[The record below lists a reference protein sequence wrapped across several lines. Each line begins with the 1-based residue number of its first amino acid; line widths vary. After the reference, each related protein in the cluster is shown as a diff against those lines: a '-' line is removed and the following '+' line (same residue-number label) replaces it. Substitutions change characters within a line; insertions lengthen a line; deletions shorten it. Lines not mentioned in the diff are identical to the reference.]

1 MENSRTKNSML
12 VMLSGVGQKIVSM
25 LVGFMARQV
34 FIYYLGQE
42 FLGING
48 LFSKVLT
55 FLSLAELGI
64 GSAITVYLY
73 KPLADKDE
81 NTVRTYMRFYK
92 KCYGVIGWV
101 VLGIGLC
108 LVPFLPHLVTFDGAP
123 PVNLYVVYLLFL
135 ANSVASYWFFAYKTN
150 ILNADQKGYYVNN
163 LNSAY
168 TMLASILKCIVVIFT
183 RNFILALST
192 ELAVGIVK
200 NIAIARKAD
209 RLYPFIKEGKADPM
223 PKPVLQKLFRDV
235 RALFI
240 NNLSFKLLSAV
251 DTIVISAALSTALV
265 ANTDLYTMIINYIV
279 MIIAMATVSL
289 GASVGNLNAKES
301 LEKRLTVFRQLDLA
315 NFWASSF
322 STVCLFQLLTPCVAL
337 FFKEKNGADLTVSTA
352 VVVCLV
358 IRFYMGTVNNTLD
371 TFKNAMGL
379 LRQGCYLALFGGVLN
394 VVLTLWMAKH
404 LGLLGVFLSTVLA
417 EICTTFFA
425 KGYYVFHDGFKLP
438 FLPYLGRMVG
448 RMGFTALMTLGV
460 HLLCR
465 PFAALGWG
473 NFIIQCVICAV
484 VPNMVLLALFFRN
497 PDFKALMARFE
508 PMLGKV
514 RAKLGR

>member
-1 MENSRTKNSML
+1 ML
-12 VMLSGVGQKIVSM
+12 VMISGVGQKIVSM
-25 LVGFMARQV
+25 LVGFVARQV
-34 FIYYLGQE
+34 FIYFLGQE
-42 FLGING
+42 FAGING
-48 LFSKVLT
+48 LFSKVLS

-81 NTVRTYMRFYK
+81 ATVRTYMHFYR
-92 KCYGVIGWV
+92 KCYRVIGWA

-108 LVPFLPHLVTFDGAP
+108 LVPFLPELVTFEGAP
-123 PVNLYVVYLLFL
+123 PVNLYIVYLLFL

-163 LNSAY
+163 LNSVF
-168 TMLASILKCIVVIFT
+168 TMAASISKCVVVILT
-183 RNFILALST
+183 RDFILALAT
-192 ELAVGIVK
+192 ELGIGIIK

-209 RLYPFIKEGKADPM
+209 RMYPYIGAEKPDPM
-223 PKPVLQKLFRDV
+223 PKEVLQKLFKDV

-289 GASVGNLNAKES
+289 GASVGNLNARES
-301 LEKRLTVFRQLDLA
+301 LDKRLAVFRQLDLA

-322 STVCLFQLLTPCVAL
+322 STVCLFQLLTPCVSL

-352 VVVCLV
+352 VVICLV
-358 IRFYMGTVNNTLD
+358 VRFYMGTVNNTLD

-394 VVLTLWMAKH
+394 VFLTLWMARH
-404 LGLLGVFLSTVLA
+404 LGLVGVFLSTVVS

-425 KGYYVFHDGFKLP
+425 KGWYVFHDGFHLP
-438 FLPYLGRMVG
+438 FRPYLARMVG
-448 RMGFTALMTLGV
+448 RMAFTALLTLGV
-460 HLLCR
+460 HWLCL
-465 PFAALGWG
+465 PFAAISWG
-473 NFIIQCVICAV
+473 NFIIQCAICAI
-484 VPNMVLLALFFRN
+484 VPNLVLLALYFRN
-497 PDFKALMARFE
+497 PDFRALAARVA
-508 PMLGKV
+508 PMLDAV
-514 RAKLGR
+514 RAKLGRS

>member
-1 MENSRTKNSML
+1 ML
-12 VMLSGVGQKIVSM
+12 VMISGVGQKIISM
-25 LVGFMARQV
+25 LVGFVARQV
-34 FIYYLGQE
+34 FIYFLGQE
-42 FLGING
+42 FAGING
-48 LFSKVLT
+48 LFSKVLS

-81 NTVRTYMRFYK
+81 ATVRTYMHFYK
-92 KCYGVIGWV
+92 KCYQVIGWA

-108 LVPFLPHLVTFDGAP
+108 LVPFLPDLVTFEGAP

-163 LNSAY
+163 LNSVY
-168 TMLASILKCIVVIFT
+168 TMAASILKCLVVITT
-183 RNFILALST
+183 RDFILALST
-192 ELAVGIVK
+192 ELAIGIVK

-209 RLYPFIKEGKADPM
+209 RMYPFIREGKPDPM
-223 PKPVLQKLFRDV
+223 PKEVLQKLFRDV

-289 GASVGNLNAKES
+289 GASVGNLNARET
-301 LEKRLTVFRQLDLA
+301 LDKRLSVFSQLDLA

-337 FFKEKNGADLTVSTA
+337 FFKEKNGADLTVGTA

-394 VVLTLWMAKH
+394 VGLTLWMAKH
-404 LGLLGVFLSTVLA
+404 LGLVGVFLSTVVS

-425 KGYYVFHDGFKLP
+425 KGWYVFHDGFKLP
-438 FLPYLGRMVG
+438 FRPYLLKMVG
-448 RMGFTALMTLGV
+448 RMAFTGVMAFGV
-460 HLLCR
+460 HLMCR
-465 PFAALGWG
+465 PFAAIGWG

-484 VPNMVLLALFFRN
+484 VPNVVLLLIFFRN
-497 PDFKALMARFE
+497 PDFRALAARFE
-508 PMLGKV
+508 PALKAV

>member
-1 MENSRTKNSML
+1 ML

-25 LVGFMARQV
+25 LVGFASRQI
-34 FIYYLGQE
+34 FIYYLGRE
-42 FLGING
+42 FVGLNG
-48 LFSKVLT
+48 LFGKVLS

-73 KPLADKDE
+73 KPLAEKDE
-81 NTVRTYMRFYK
+81 NTVRTYMHFYK
-92 KCYGVIGWV
+92 RCYQVIGWI

-108 LVPFLPHLVTFDGAP
+108 LVPFLPDLVTFDGAP

-163 LNSAY
+163 RDSIF
-168 TMLASILKCIVVIFT
+168 TMAASLLKCLVVIFT
-183 RNFILALST
+183 RNFILALAT
-192 ELAVGIVK
+192 ELAVGIAK
-200 NIAIARKAD
+200 NIAIAHKAD
-209 RLYPFIKEGKADPM
+209 QLYPFIREGKAEPM
-223 PKPVLQKLFRDV
+223 PKDVLQKLFRDV

-251 DTIVISAALSTALV
+251 DTIVISAVLSTALV
-265 ANTDLYTMIINYIV
+265 ANTDLYTMIINYVV

-289 GASVGNLNAKES
+289 GASVGNLNARET
-301 LEKRLTVFRQLDLA
+301 LEKRLSVFRQLDLA
-315 NFWASSF
+315 NFWVSSF

-337 FFKEKNGADLTVSTA
+337 LFREKNGADLTVSTT

-358 IRFYMGTVNNTLD
+358 IRFYMGTVNNTLM

-394 VVLTLWMAKH
+394 VVLTLWMAKF
-404 LGLLGVFLSTVLA
+404 LGLTGVFLSTVVS

-425 KGYYVFHDGFKLP
+425 NGWYVFHDGFKLP
-438 FLPYLGRMVG
+438 FRPYLAKMVG
-448 RMGFTALMTLGV
+448 RMTFTFAMVWGV
-460 HLLCR
+460 HWLCK
-465 PFAALGWG
+465 PFAAITWG
-473 NFIIQCVICAV
+473 NFILQCCICVI
-484 VPNMVLLALFFRN
+484 VPNIVLLAVFFKN
-497 PDFKALMARFE
+497 KDFRALLARFA
-508 PMLGKV
+508 PVAQVVVQKWK
-514 RAKLGR
+514 R